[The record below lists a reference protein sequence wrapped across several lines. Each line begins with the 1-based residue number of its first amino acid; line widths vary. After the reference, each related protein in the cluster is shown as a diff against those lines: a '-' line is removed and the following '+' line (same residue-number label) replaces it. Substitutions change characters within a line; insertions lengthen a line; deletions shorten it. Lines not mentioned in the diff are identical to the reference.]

1 MSTGPDTVEDLGSVP
16 DCHGPFTIVVRS
28 LPTSYL
34 DRSITRRR
42 GCARAWYR
50 VVVLAIKAGAMV
62 LSASTLTNQ
71 NCWRVSSFA
80 GITTTKE
87 IYAAQN
93 HAMLVRATLDPS
105 FSHLQEKLKKKK
117 NISSIYA
124 SWLVGWR
131 SAQAFCTIQ
140 ILTVPSASLY
150 PEVHVVING
159 HRLLHPSAF
168 CSLWEA

>member
-1 MSTGPDTVEDLGSVP
+1 MPTGPATVEDSGSVP

-28 LPTSYL
+28 LPTSYS
-34 DRSITRRR
+34 DRSITRRH

-50 VVVLAIKAGAMV
+50 VVVLAIKADTLV
-62 LSASTLTNQ
+62 LSASTFTNQ

-105 FSHLQEKLKKKK
+105 FSHLQEKLK

-124 SWLVGWR
+124 SWLVGWLAGAVHR
-131 SAQAFCTIQ
+131 
-140 ILTVPSASLY
+140 PSALFRSLRSHLRVSI
-150 PEVHVVING
+150 PK
-159 HRLLHPSAF
+159 SM
-168 CSLWEA
+168 